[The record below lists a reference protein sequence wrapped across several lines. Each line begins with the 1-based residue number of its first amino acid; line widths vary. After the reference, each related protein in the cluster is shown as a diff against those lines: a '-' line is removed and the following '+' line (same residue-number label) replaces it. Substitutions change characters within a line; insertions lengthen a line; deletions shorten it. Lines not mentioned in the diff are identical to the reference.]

1 MRPLVALALL
11 LLCPFSGAAADWVR
25 VETPNLVVFGPG
37 EKRTREV
44 AAEFE
49 RFRDAVSQILSGAT
63 TVSPVPTIVIVFEND
78 AAFNPYRPT
87 FNGKP
92 VKVGG
97 FYTGT
102 SSDDMIAFPHGARD
116 DGLRIIFH
124 EYTHLITANA
134 SRGLPVWVGEGIAD
148 FYSTFEI
155 RPDGKQAVLGHVV
168 PEHLQLLNNTGHW
181 LSLEQLLSVTHDSP
195 LYNEGERRSLFYAQS
210 WAMVHLFMTGQP
222 SRAKELS
229 HYVQLTASGIE
240 PSEAWKQAFGDFDA
254 MKELRRY
261 VMQFSM
267 RGFLYKFPDG
277 VSVAKAEATTPSK
290 PDVEAVLSRLR
301 RYGNAD
307 DVEPQLV
314 RAAAATPPSMLARAL
329 LGHSY
334 VRGSKEEEGLRLLVE
349 AATETSDWLA
359 QYYVASGIL
368 DATREPDKALADVA
382 RAAADRVLAAR
393 PHLAHGHALKAQ
405 IVQGTDGVAHIRNAR
420 TLAPGR
426 DDYAFIEARL
436 HADLRDFPAARNT
449 LAPLLSPY
457 HKATVREYARSLMG
471 QIVRMEE
478 YAKRPSAPS
487 NTPAVAPAP
496 GVAPP
501 SSSSPASASS
511 SPLPAGY
518 QWVFRKLGTGEQRTE
533 GTLDRIECTR
543 AGAVTL
549 VVRAEGA
556 VIRFAIPQLADIDF
570 ITYREQKGGT
580 ISCGERKPPEA
591 VYVTWV
597 PLETPASGVTGRA
610 VAVEFLPDKR

>member
-1 MRPLVALALL
+1 MRPLAALVCLFLFPLSA
-11 LLCPFSGAAADWVR
+11 GAADWVR
-25 VETPNLVVFGPG
+25 VETPNLIVFGPG
-37 EKRTREV
+37 EKRTKEI

-78 AAFNPYRPT
+78 ATFNPYRPT

-92 VKVGG
+92 VRVGG
-97 FYTGT
+97 FYTG
-102 SSDDMIAFPHGARD
+102 SANDDMIAFPSGAGD
-116 DGLRIIFH
+116 DSLRIIFH

-155 RPDGKQAVLGHVV
+155 RPDGKQAVLGRVV
-168 PEHLQLLNNTGHW
+168 PQHLELLNSMSQW

-195 LYNEGERRSLFYAQS
+195 LYNEEQRRSVFYAQS
-210 WAMVHLFMTGQP
+210 WAMVHLFMTGTP
-222 SRAKELS
+222 SRAKDLS
-229 HYVQLTASGIE
+229 HYVQLTASGME
-240 PSEAWKQAFGDFDA
+240 PAEAWKQAFGNFDV

-277 VSVAKAEATTPSK
+277 VSVAKAEATKPAK

-307 DVEPQLV
+307 EVEPQLV

-349 AATETSDWLA
+349 AARETSDWLA

-368 DATREPDKALADVA
+368 NATRDPDKALAEVA
-382 RAAADRVLAAR
+382 RAAAERVLAAR
-393 PHLAHGHALKAQ
+393 PQLAHGHALKAQ
-405 IVQGTDGVAHIRNAR
+405 IVQGTDGVTHIRKAR
-420 TLAPGR
+420 ALAPGR
-426 DDYAFIEARL
+426 EDYAFIESRL
-436 HADLRDFPAARNT
+436 HADLRDFPAARST
-449 LAPLLSPY
+449 LAPLLTPN
-457 HKATVREYARSLMG
+457 HKPAVREYARSLMG

-478 YAKRPSAPS
+478 YARRASPP
-487 NTPAVAPAP
+487 
-496 GVAPP
+496 PP
-501 SSSSPASASS
+501 SGSPAAPPASAPPANAST
-511 SPLPAGY
+511 PLPAGY
-518 QWVFRKLGTGEQRTE
+518 QWVFRKLRAGEQRTE
-533 GTLDRIECTR
+533 GTLDRIECTS

-549 VVRAEGA
+549 IVRAEGT
-556 VIRFAIPQLADIDF
+556 VMRFAIPQLADIDF

-580 ISCGERKPPEA
+580 ISCGDRKPPEA

-597 PLETPASGVTGRA
+597 PLDPPTAGVSGRA
-610 VAVEFLPDKR
+610 VAVEFLPDSRR